1 MFRILIF
8 LFSRL
13 STLCLGWFVFFHS
26 LSVFSQESIDL
37 TIDWQ
42 TPQTIEI
49 NGSTF
54 LQPQILGQKN
64 EDGCLTFTFHQR
76 VKYSHANTTL
86 QIIEEDVAPTDDLAF
101 LNGLNCEI
109 PDSVF
114 YQLKVTSAR
123 NENHLVFSINPY
135 VRRNGTVKRIS
146 KVRIEVLPQ
155 AAPLKEKSFATNSVL
170 RPGTGEWYKIKVSQD
185 GIFKID
191 QAFLQSCGI
200 QTAGLNPQHIHI
212 YGNGDGRLP
221 ELNSTPRT
229 DDLAKNAIYVFGE
242 GDGSFDSGDYILFYG
257 WGPHRWYANGTA
269 EFEQYRNLYTDDS
282 YYYININASEP
293 ALRIQT
299 ETPDGV
305 PSNVNVNSFS
315 HYALHEED
323 LVNLVKGGQ
332 RWYGELFDIELE
344 RTFTFSVPGIVSSF
358 PAKIR
363 TAVATD
369 ARASVGSLQQFS
381 VNGTVLA
388 QSSLPSS
395 SEDFVQ
401 SITNMTLSNPPATIP
416 FKVAITQNSPSM
428 QVYLDRIL
436 LNCRRSL
443 SFTGSQMG
451 FRDLA
456 SVSAGNVAAF
466 AVSNFPSQGFVWDV
480 TDRHAP
486 KKISGSLTGSVY
498 SFTVHTDSL
507 REFVASNNSTFLVP
521 QFVSLVAAQNL
532 HALPQAEYLIVSNPL
547 FVNHAERL
555 ADLHRATGMAVH
567 VVTTDQIYNEF
578 SSGMPDPTAIRMFA
592 KMFYDR
598 GATDPTTRP
607 KYLLLFGDGTYDPKN
622 RVENNNNFVITYQ
635 FPNSEDHTAS
645 LVTDDYFGLLSDND
659 AISAVDMMDIG
670 VGRLLISDDQMAKQQ
685 VDKIEHYLKNGSS
698 IFSENSNCA
707 TAGETSTFGDW
718 RQNYIQIA
726 DDEEDGYFVKY
737 DCEPQYEYVKTY
749 HNEMNCDKLYLDAYP
764 QETSAGGQRYP
775 DVYNGITKRV
785 ERGALIVNYVGH
797 GGETGLAQE
806 RVVNVPQI
814 QDWKNINRLNLFVS
828 ATCEFTRFDDPER
841 VSAGEWVSLNPY
853 GGSIA
858 LMTTTRSV
866 FFGVNSS
873 TGDAFFNNVFERDSD
888 SLPKTLGEIMR
899 LTKNAAIQNDN
910 KRSFILIGDPA
921 LRIALPHM
929 KVVTDSVN
937 GISPDLALDTL
948 RALSKVTIKG
958 HLEDYNGNVLT
969 GFDGVLSPSIF
980 DKIKEIQTL
989 GQDPDSPVLSF
1000 EVQRNAL
1007 YKGKATVTDGHFTF
1021 SFIVPKDI
1029 NYSFGA
1035 GKISY
1040 YANSTTEDAGGFD
1053 TRLVVGGIDPNG
1065 ISDDQGPDID
1075 LFLNEESFVNGGTT
1089 DQTPVLMANLFDEN
1103 GINTVGNGIG
1113 HDLVAILDGNLENP
1127 IVLNDYYTANLD
1139 SYQSGKLRF
1148 NMSELSAGKHTLTL
1162 KVWDVNN
1169 NLSQSSIE
1177 FYVQPDQTVALN
1189 HVLNYPNPFTTHTE
1203 FYFEHNQVC
1212 SELDVQIQ
1220 VMTVSGKLVR
1230 SINQM
1235 VKTEGFRSQGI
1246 PWDGRDD
1253 FGDQLA
1259 KGVYIYT
1266 LKVRTPDGTV
1276 ADKTEKL
1283 VLLK

>member
-1 MFRILIF
+1 MFRMLNF
-8 LFSRL
+8 LFSCL
-13 STLCLGWFVFFHS
+13 LTLAFGCGAFFNS
-26 LSVFSQESIDL
+26 NVLRAQETIDL
-37 TIDWQ
+37 NLEWKAALPIELNGHNVYE
-42 TPQTIEI
+42 PQLE
-49 NGSTF
+49 
-54 LQPQILGQKN
+54 GQN
-64 EDGCLTFTFHQR
+64 SERTCISFTHMKR
-76 VKYSHANTTL
+76 VKYANSKL
-86 QIIEEDVAPTDDLAF
+86 SLSILEEELAPNEDVNY
-101 LNGLNCEI
+101 LNAIHCDI
-109 PDSVF
+109 PDSVS
-114 YQLKVTSAR
+114 YQLKVTDAR
-123 NENHLVFSINPY
+123 NEHYLVFSLNPY
-135 VRRNGTVKRIS
+135 VRRNGVIKRIR
-146 KVRIEVLPQ
+146 KVSILSSPTAVP
-155 AAPLKEKSFATNSVL
+155 PKEKSFATNSVL
-170 RPGTGEWYKIKVSQD
+170 RQGTGEWYKIKVTQD
-185 GIFKID
+185 GIYKID

-200 QTAGLNPQHIHI
+200 QTSGLNPQHIHI

-221 ELNSTPRT
+221 ELNSAPRT
-229 DDLAKNAIYVFGE
+229 DDLAKNAIYVSGE
-242 GDGSFDSGDYILFYG
+242 SDGSFDAGDFILFYG

-269 EFEQYRNLYTDDS
+269 EFEQNRNLYTESS

-293 ALRIQT
+293 ASRIQT
-299 ETPDGV
+299 EIPDGSA
-305 PSNVNVNSFS
+305 SNVTVNSYSYFD
-315 HYALHEED
+315 LHEED
-323 LVNLVKGGQ
+323 LKNLVKGGQ
-332 RWYGELFDIELE
+332 RWYGELFDVELD
-344 RTFTFSVPGIVSSF
+344 RTFTFSVPGIVAST
-358 PAKIR
+358 PARFK

-369 ARASVGSLQQFS
+369 ARVSAGSLQQYS

-388 QSSLPSS
+388 QSSLPST

-401 SITNMTLSNPPATIP
+401 STSNMTLLNPPASIP
-416 FKVAITQNSPSM
+416 FKIAITQNSPSM
-428 QVYLDRIL
+428 KVYLDRIL

-443 SFTGSQMG
+443 SFTGTQMN

-456 SVSAGNVAAF
+456 TVSAGNVAAF
-466 AVSNFPSQGFVWDV
+466 SLSSFPAQGFVWDV

-486 KKISGSLTGSVY
+486 KKISGTFSGSSYQFVA
-498 SFTVHTDSL
+498 HTDSL
-507 REFVASNNSTFLVP
+507 REFVASNNSSFLTP
-521 QFVSLVAAQNL
+521 QFVGSVVAQNL
-532 HALPQAEYLIVSNPL
+532 HALPQADYLIVTNVL
-547 FVNHAERL
+547 FINQAERL
-555 ADLHRATGMAVH
+555 ADLHRATGLDVH
-567 VVTTDQIYNEF
+567 VVTTDQVYNEF
-578 SSGMPDPTAIRMFA
+578 SSGMPDPTAIKMFA

-598 GATDPTTRP
+598 GAIDPSTRP

-622 RVENNNNFVITYQ
+622 RVENNNNYVITYQ
-635 FPNSEDHTAS
+635 FPNGEDHSAS

-670 VGRLLISDDQMAKQQ
+670 VGRLLISDEQMAKQQ

-698 IFSENSNCA
+698 IYSENSSCS

-737 DCEPQYEYVKTY
+737 DCEPQYEYVKLH

-764 QETSAGGQRYP
+764 QQTSAGGQRYP
-775 DVYNGITKRV
+775 DVFEGITKRV

-806 RVVNVPQI
+806 RVVSVPQI
-814 QDWKNINRLNLFVS
+814 QDWKNINRLNVFVS

-873 TGDAFFNNVFERDSD
+873 TGDAFFNNVFERDAD
-888 SLPKTLGEIMR
+888 SLPKSLGEIMR

-921 LRIALPHM
+921 LHIALPHL
-929 KVVTDSVN
+929 KVVTDSIN
-937 GISPDLALDTL
+937 GVAPALALDTL

-980 DKIKEIQTL
+980 DKIKEMQTL
-989 GQDPDSPVLSF
+989 GQDPDSPILDF
-1000 EVQRNAL
+1000 EVQRSII
-1007 YKGKATVTDGHFTF
+1007 YKGKATVTDGKFAF

-1040 YANSTTEDAGGFD
+1040 YANSNTDDAGGFD
-1053 TRLVVGGIDPNG
+1053 TRVVVGGINPNG
-1065 ISDDQGPDID
+1065 ISDDQGPDIE
-1075 LFLNEESFVNGGTT
+1075 LFLNEEHFVNGGTT
-1089 DQTPVLMANLFDEN
+1089 DQTPILMANLFDEN

-1127 IVLNDYYTANLD
+1127 LVLNDYYTANLD

-1148 NMSELSAGKHTLTL
+1148 NMSELSIGKHTLTL

-1203 FYFEHNQVC
+1203 FFFEHNQVC

-1266 LKVRTPDGTV
+1266 IKVRTPDGTV

>member
-1 MFRILIF
+1 MFSLLHF
-8 LFSRL
+8 SFSRL
-13 STLCLGWFVFFHS
+13 LTPLLCFAAFIFAS
-26 LSVFSQESIDL
+26 SVFAQENIAL
-37 TIDWQ
+37 TLPWQ
-42 TPQTIEI
+42 SSTPAVI
-49 NGSTF
+49 NGQTLF
-54 LQPQILGQKN
+54 EPQLLGQN
-64 EDGCLTFTFHQR
+64 AERGCISFTHMKQ
-76 VKYSHANTTL
+76 VKYANAKLTL
-86 QIIEEDVAPTDDLAF
+86 NVEDEEIASNDDIHYLSAIH
-101 LNGLNCEI
+101 CAI
-109 PDSVF
+109 PDTLT
-114 YQLKVTSAR
+114 YQLKVTGAR
-123 NENHLVFSINPY
+123 NDHFLVFSLNPY
-135 VRRNGTVKRIS
+135 VLRNGVVKRIT
-146 KVRIEVLPQ
+146 KVSIEVLPM
-155 AAPLKEKSFATNSVL
+155 AAPMKEKSFATNSVL
-170 RPGTGEWYKIKVSQD
+170 RQGTGEWYKIKVTQD

-221 ELNSTPRT
+221 ELNSAPRT
-229 DDLAKNAIYVFGE
+229 DDLAKNAIYVSGE
-242 GDGSFDSGDYILFYG
+242 GDGTFDAGDYILFYG

-269 EFEQYRNLYTDDS
+269 EFEQNRNLYTDNS
-282 YYYININASEP
+282 YYYININANEP
-293 ALRIQT
+293 ASRIQT
-299 ETPDGV
+299 EVPDGSV
-305 PSNVNVNSFS
+305 STTNVTTYSYFD
-315 HYALHEED
+315 LHEED
-323 LVNLVKGGQ
+323 LKNLVKGGQ
-332 RWYGELFDIELE
+332 RWYGELFDVELE
-344 RTFTFSVPGIVSSF
+344 RTFTFSVPGIVSSY
-358 PAKIR
+358 PARFK
-363 TAVATD
+363 TAVATN
-369 ARASVGSLQQFS
+369 ARVSAGSLQQYS

-388 QSSLPSS
+388 QSSLPST

-401 SITNMTLSNPPATIP
+401 STSNMTLSNPSASLP
-416 FKVAITQNSPSM
+416 FKIAVTQNSPSM

-436 LNCRRSL
+436 LNCRRAL
-443 SFTGSQMG
+443 SFTGSQMN
-451 FRDLA
+451 FRDLT
-456 SVSAGNVAAF
+456 SISAGNVAAF
-466 AVSNFPSQGFVWDV
+466 SMNNFPAQGFVWDV

-486 KKISGSLTGSVY
+486 KKMTGTLSGAVY
-498 SFTVHTDSL
+498 TFLAHTDSL
-507 REFVASNNSTFLVP
+507 REFVAANNASFLSP
-521 QFVSLVAAQNL
+521 QLVGPVTAQNL
-532 HALPQAEYLIVSNPL
+532 HALPQADYLIVTNAL
-547 FVNHAERL
+547 FIGQAERL
-555 ADLHRATGMAVH
+555 ADLHRANGMIVH
-567 VVTTDQIYNEF
+567 VVTTDQVYNEF

-598 GATDPTTRP
+598 GAIDPTTRP

-622 RVENNNNFVITYQ
+622 RVANNNNYVITYQ
-635 FPNSEDHTAS
+635 FPNGESHSAS
-645 LVTDDYFGLLSDND
+645 LVTDDYFGMLSDND
-659 AISAVDMMDIG
+659 AITAVDLMDIG
-670 VGRLLISDDQMAKQQ
+670 VGRLLISDEQMAKQQ

-698 IFSENSNCA
+698 LFSENTSCS

-737 DCEPQYEYVKTY
+737 DCEPQYEYVKSN

-764 QETSAGGQRYP
+764 QQTSAGGQRYP
-775 DVYNGITKRV
+775 DVFDGITKRV

-806 RVVNVPQI
+806 RVVSVPQI

-841 VSAGEWVSLNPY
+841 VSAGEWVSLNPF

-873 TGDAFFNNVFERDSD
+873 TGDAFFNNVFERDAD
-888 SLPKTLGEIMR
+888 SLPKSLGEIMR

-921 LRIALPHM
+921 LHIALPQL

-937 GISPDLALDTL
+937 GVAPALAMDTL

-958 HLEDYNGNVLT
+958 HLEDYNGNVLN
-969 GFDGVLSPSIF
+969 GFNGVLSPSIF

-989 GQDPDSPVLSF
+989 GQDPDSPVISF
-1000 EVQRNAL
+1000 EVQRSII
-1007 YKGKATVTDGHFTF
+1007 YKGKATVADGHFTF

-1029 NYSFGA
+1029 NYSFGE

-1040 YANSTTEDAGGFD
+1040 YANSSTTDAGGFD
-1053 TRLVVGGIDPNG
+1053 TRLVVGGINPNG

-1075 LFLNEESFVNGGTT
+1075 LFLNAEEFVNGSTT

-1148 NMSELSAGKHTLTL
+1148 NMTELSIGKHTLTL

-1169 NLSQSSIE
+1169 NLSQSTIE

-1220 VMTVSGKLVR
+1220 IMTVSGKLVR
-1230 SINQM
+1230 SINEM

>member
-1 MFRILIF
+1 MLRFLNYLFIRFLPCLVWCAVILKSGSI
-8 LFSRL
+8 
-13 STLCLGWFVFFHS
+13 
-26 LSVFSQESIDL
+26 FSQQSFDL
-37 TIDWQ
+37 SLDWQ
-42 TPQTIEI
+42 SSMSVVV
-49 NGSTF
+49 NGSTLF
-54 LQPQILGQKN
+54 QPQILGQKN
-64 EDGCLTFTFHQR
+64 EIGCLTYTFSQQ
-76 VKYSHANTTL
+76 VKYSNADVSFN
-86 QIIEEDVAPTDDLAF
+86 IVDEEIAPKDDIAF
-101 LNGLNCEI
+101 LNAMNCEI
-109 PDSVF
+109 PDSVS

-123 NENHLVFSINPY
+123 NDNYLVFSMNPY
-135 VRRNGTVKRIS
+135 FWSNGVVKRIT
-146 KVRIEVLPQ
+146 KIRIEVIP
-155 AAPLKEKSFATNSVL
+155 KSTSINEKSFVTNSVL
-170 RPGTGEWYKIKVSQD
+170 RQGTGDWYKIKVSQD

-191 QAFLQSCGI
+191 YAFLQSCGI

-221 ELNSTPRT
+221 ELNSLPRT
-229 DDLAKNAIYVFGE
+229 DDLAKNAIYVSGE
-242 GDGSFDSGDYILFYG
+242 GDGSFDAGDYILFYG

-269 EFEQYRNLYTDDS
+269 EFEQNRNIYTESS
-282 YYYININASEP
+282 YYFININAAEP
-293 ALRIQT
+293 ASRIQT
-299 ETPDGV
+299 EV
-305 PSNVNVNSFS
+305 PVGGSSNVSVTSYSYFD
-315 HYALHEED
+315 LHEED

-332 RWYGELFDIELE
+332 RWYGELFDVELE
-344 RTFTFSVPGIVSSF
+344 RTFTFSVPGIVSST
-358 PAKIR
+358 PARFK

-369 ARASVGSLQQFS
+369 ARVSAGSLQQYS

-388 QSSLPSS
+388 QSSLPST

-401 SITNMTLSNPPATIP
+401 STSNMTMSNPPATLP
-416 FKVAITQNSPSM
+416 FKISITQNSPSM

-443 SFTGSQMG
+443 SFTGTQMN

-456 SVSAGNVAAF
+456 TVGAGNVAAF
-466 AVSNFPSQGFVWDV
+466 SVSSFPSQGFVWDV

-486 KKISGSLTGSVY
+486 RKISGTFSGGSY
-498 SFTVHTDSL
+498 QFIAQTDSL
-507 REFVASNNSTFLVP
+507 REFVASNNALFLTP
-521 QFVSLVAAQNL
+521 QFVSPVSAQNL
-532 HALPQAEYLIVSNPL
+532 HALPQADYLIVTNAQ
-547 FVNHAERL
+547 FINQAERL
-555 ADLHRATGMAVH
+555 ADLHRSTGLEVH
-567 VVTTDQIYNEF
+567 VVTTEQIYHEF

-598 GATDPTTRP
+598 GATDPSTRP

-622 RVENNNNFVITYQ
+622 RVENNNNYVITYQ
-635 FPNSEDHTAS
+635 FPNGENHAAS

-670 VGRLLISDDQMAKQQ
+670 VGRLLISDEQMAKQQ

-698 IFSENSNCA
+698 IYSENSSCS

-737 DCEPQYEYVKTY
+737 DCEPQYEYVKLH

-764 QETSAGGQRYP
+764 QQTSAGGQRYP
-775 DVYNGITKRV
+775 DVFEGITKRV

-806 RVVNVPQI
+806 RVVSVPQI
-814 QDWKNINRLNLFVS
+814 QEWKNINRLNVFVS

-873 TGDAFFNNVFERDSD
+873 TGDAFFDNVFERDSD
-888 SLPKTLGEIMR
+888 SLPKSLGEIMR

-921 LRIALPHM
+921 LHIALPHL
-929 KVVTDSVN
+929 KVVTDSIN
-937 GISPDLALDTL
+937 GVSPALAMDTL

-989 GQDPDSPVLSF
+989 GQDPDSPVLDF
-1000 EVQRNAL
+1000 EVQRSII
-1007 YKGKATVTDGHFTF
+1007 YKGKATVTDGRFSF

-1040 YANSTTEDAGGFD
+1040 YANSSSDDAGGFD
-1053 TRLVVGGIDPNG
+1053 TRLVVGGINPNG
-1065 ISDDQGPDID
+1065 ISDNQGPDID
-1075 LFLNEESFVNGGTT
+1075 LFLNEEQFVNGGTT
-1089 DQTPVLMANLFDEN
+1089 NQTPVLMANLFDEN

-1113 HDLVAILDGNLENP
+1113 HDLVAILDGDLENP
-1127 IVLNDYYTANLD
+1127 IVLNDYYAANLD

-1148 NMSELSAGKHTLTL
+1148 NMSELSIGKHTLTL

-1203 FYFEHNQVC
+1203 FFFEHNQVC
-1212 SELDVQIQ
+1212 TELDVQIQ

-1266 LKVRTPDGTV
+1266 IKVRTPDGTI

-1283 VLLK
+1283 VLLR

>member
-1 MFRILIF
+1 MYRMLSF
-8 LFSRL
+8 LFSQ
-13 STLCLGWFVFFHS
+13 STARIIWCLAFLQSPLLFA
-26 LSVFSQESIDL
+26 QESIDL

-42 TPQTIEI
+42 TSSPIEI
-49 NGSTF
+49 NGIQLF
-54 LQPQILGQKN
+54 EPQISGLN
-64 EDGCLTFTFHQR
+64 AERGCVTFAHMKR
-76 VKYSHANTTL
+76 VKYANAKL
-86 QIIEEDVAPTDDLAF
+86 LLNVLEEDLAPNEDLNY
-101 LNGLNCEI
+101 LNAINCPI
-109 PDSVF
+109 PDSVS
-114 YQLKVTSAR
+114 YQLKVTSAG
-123 NENHLVFSINPY
+123 NDQFLVLSLNPY
-135 VRRNGTVKRIS
+135 VRRNGVVKRIS
-146 KVRIEVLPQ
+146 KVSLDIFPM
-155 AAPLKEKSFATNSVL
+155 AAPVMEKSFASNSVL
-170 RPGTGEWYKIKVSQD
+170 RQGTGEWYKIKVSQD
-185 GIFKID
+185 GIFKVD

-221 ELNSTPRT
+221 ELNSAPRT
-229 DDLAKNAIYVFGE
+229 DDLAKNAIYVSGE
-242 GDGSFDSGDYILFYG
+242 SDGSFDAGDYLLFYG

-269 EFEQYRNLYTDDS
+269 EFEQNRNLYSESS

-293 ALRIQT
+293 ASRIQT
-299 ETPDGV
+299 ETPVGN
-305 PSNVNVNSFS
+305 PSNVNVNSYS
-315 HYALHEED
+315 HYDLHEED
-323 LVNLVKGGQ
+323 LVNLVQGGQ
-332 RWYGELFDIELE
+332 RWYGELFDVELE

-369 ARASVGSLQQFS
+369 ARVSAGSLQKYS
-381 VNGTVLA
+381 VNGTVLT
-388 QSSLPSS
+388 QSSLPST
-395 SEDFVQ
+395 SEDYVQ
-401 SITNMTLSNPPATIP
+401 SSSNMTLSNPPATIP
-416 FKVAITQNSPSM
+416 FKMTITQNSPSM

-443 SFTGSQMG
+443 SFTGSQLN

-456 SVSAGNVAAF
+456 SVNTGNIAAF
-466 AVSNFPSQGFVWDV
+466 SIANFPSQGFVWDV
-480 TDRHAP
+480 TDRHSP
-486 KKISGSLTGSVY
+486 KKLTGSFSGNVY
-498 SFTVHTDSL
+498 SFIAQTDSL
-507 REFVASNNSTFLVP
+507 REFVASNNSSFFVP
-521 QFVSLVAAQNL
+521 QFVSPVLAQNL
-532 HALPQAEYLIVSNPL
+532 HALTQAEYLIVSNVL
-547 FVNHAERL
+547 FLNQAERL
-555 ADLHRATGMAVH
+555 ADLHRATGMTVH
-567 VVTTDQIYNEF
+567 VVTTEQIYNEF

-598 GATDPTTRP
+598 GAIDPATRP

-622 RVENNNNFVITYQ
+622 RVENNNNYVITYQ
-635 FPNSEDHTAS
+635 FPNSENHTAS
-645 LVTDDYFGLLSDND
+645 LVTDDYFGMLSDND
-659 AISAVDMMDIG
+659 AIAAVDMMDIG
-670 VGRLLISDDQMAKQQ
+670 VGRLLISDEQMAKQQ

-698 IFSENSNCA
+698 IYSENSNCS
-707 TAGETSTFGDW
+707 TSGETSTFGDW

-726 DDEEDGYFVKY
+726 DDEEDGYFIKY

-764 QETSAGGQRYP
+764 QETGAGGQRYP

-814 QDWKNINRLNLFVS
+814 QDWKNINRLNVFVS

-841 VSAGEWVSLNPY
+841 VSAGEWVSLNPN

-873 TGDAFFNNVFERDSD
+873 TGDAFFNNVFERDAD
-888 SLPKTLGEIMR
+888 SLPKALGEIMR
-899 LTKNAAIQNDN
+899 LTKNASVQNDN

-937 GISPDLALDTL
+937 GISPELVMDTL

-980 DKIKEIQTL
+980 DKIKEMQTL
-989 GQDPDSPVLSF
+989 GQDPDSPILTF

-1007 YKGKATVTDGHFTF
+1007 YKGKATVTDGQFTF

-1040 YANSTTEDAGGFD
+1040 YANSTTMDAGGFD
-1053 TRLVVGGIDPNG
+1053 TRVVVGGIDPNG
-1065 ISDDQGPDID
+1065 ISDAQGPDIE

-1113 HDLVAILDGNLENP
+1113 HDLVAIIDGNLENP
-1127 IVLNDYYTANLD
+1127 IVLNDYYSANLD

-1148 NMSELSAGKHTLTL
+1148 NLSELSTGKHTLTL

-1177 FYVQPDQTVALN
+1177 FYVQLDQTVALN

-1203 FYFEHNQVC
+1203 FFFEHNQVC

-1266 LKVRTPDGTV
+1266 IKVRTPDGTI
-1276 ADKTEKL
+1276 AEKTEKL